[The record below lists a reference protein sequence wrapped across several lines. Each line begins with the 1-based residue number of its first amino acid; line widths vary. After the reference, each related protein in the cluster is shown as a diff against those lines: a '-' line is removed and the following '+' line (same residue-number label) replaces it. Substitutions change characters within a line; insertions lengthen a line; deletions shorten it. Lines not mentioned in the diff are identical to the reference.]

1 MGGFNSEVFTMTE
14 ESTQYTD
21 MSERDFI
28 KWNLDYTMGQTI
40 EVFEAIPTD
49 HLCIRPRPNINAPGW
64 IFGHIIT
71 AEAMI
76 GGFTQGVMDIPGKYA
91 VFAGWFIPTES
102 QLRDVLE
109 PKDDL
114 ISYWHEVRKQT
125 NEYLN
130 QLTDADLKKIPEA
143 SILSDNDPLR
153 NKPIREYFVMTIEHQ
168 NYHRGQLQ
176 TIRALIESDSQFSN
190 KGTS

>member
-1 MGGFNSEVFTMTE
+1 MTE
-14 ESTQYTD
+14 EPIQYTD

-40 EVFEAIPTD
+40 EIFEAIPPD
-49 HLCIRPRPNINAPGW
+49 HLCIRPMPNINAPGW

-71 AEAMI
+71 AERAMI
-76 GGFTQGVMDIPGKYA
+76 GGFTQGVMDIPEKYV
-91 VFAGWFIPTES
+91 VFSGLWSIPTES
-102 QLRDVLE
+102 QLRDALE
-109 PKDDL
+109 PKDGL

-125 NEYLN
+125 NEYLD
-130 QLTDADLKKIPEA
+130 QLTDADLKKIPEV
-143 SILSDNDPLR
+143 SILPDNDSLR

>member
-1 MGGFNSEVFTMTE
+1 MTE
-14 ESTQYTD
+14 EPIQYTD

-40 EVFEAIPTD
+40 ELFESIPTV
-49 HLCIRPRPNINAPGW
+49 HLCIRPKPNINAPGW

-176 TIRALIESDSQFSN
+176 TIHALIESDSQFSN
-190 KGTS
+190 KGTN

>member
-1 MGGFNSEVFTMTE
+1 MEGQFNSEVFTMAE
-14 ESTQYTD
+14 EPIQYTD

-40 EVFEAIPTD
+40 EFFEAIPPD
-49 HLCIRPRPNINAPGW
+49 HLCIRPMPNINAPGW

-71 AEAMI
+71 AERAMI
-76 GGFTQGVMDIPGKYA
+76 GGFTQGVMDIPRKYV
-91 VFAGWFIPTES
+91 VFSGLWSIPTEL

-125 NEYLN
+125 NEYLD
-130 QLTDADLKKIPEA
+130 QLTDADLKKIPEV
-143 SILSDNDPLR
+143 SILPDNDSLR
-153 NKPIREYFVMTIEHQ
+153 
-168 NYHRGQLQ
+168 
-176 TIRALIESDSQFSN
+176 
-190 KGTS
+190 